1 MASDRYGEIVRA
13 ATTLFSKKG
22 YEATSVRD
30 IADAVHLK
38 PGSLYAHI
46 RSKEDLLAA
55 IIERVTEEFYDRAR
69 PALAADGRTPSERL
83 RAFLAAH
90 LTTIAENLPSAT
102 VFLHEWEGLDAERL
116 AANRKKRVEYERLLV
131 DLINEGV
138 RAGEFRAVE
147 PRLTAKA
154 VLSVVNWAYT
164 WYSPAGPLAVEEIA
178 DYFFDLLVSGLGAG
192 PRAQTAPQ
200 PRRSRA
206 NGAEGEALKRVR
218 RAVGRTRA

>member
-1 MASDRYGEIVRA
+1 MASDRYGEIVQA
-13 ATTLFSKKG
+13 ATTLFSKQG

-55 IIERVTEEFYDRAR
+55 IIERVTEEFYERAR

-83 RAFLAAH
+83 RAFLVAH

-102 VFLHEWEGLDAERL
+102 VFLHEWENLDTERL
-116 AANRKKRVEYERLLV
+116 AANRKKRVEYELLLV
-131 DLINEGV
+131 ELINEGV

-147 PRLTAKA
+147 PRLTSKA

-164 WYSPAGPLAVEEIA
+164 WYSPAGPLGVEEIA

-192 PRAQTAPQ
+192 PRAKSAPQ
-200 PRRSRA
+200 PRRVRA

>member
-1 MASDRYGEIVRA
+1 MASDRYGEIVQA

-83 RAFLAAH
+83 RAFLVAH

-116 AANRKKRVEYERLLV
+116 AANRKHRIEYERLLV

-164 WYSPAGPLAVEEIA
+164 WYSPAGPLGVEEIA
-178 DYFFDLLVSGLGAG
+178 DYFFDLLVSGVGAG
-192 PRAQTAPQ
+192 PRAKTAPQ
-200 PRRSRA
+200 PRRARA

>member
-1 MASDRYGEIVRA
+1 MASDRYGEIVQA

-30 IADAVHLK
+30 IADAVQLK

-46 RSKEDLLAA
+46 RSKEDLLGA
-55 IIERVTEEFYDRAR
+55 IIERVTQEFYDRAG
-69 PALAADGRTPSERL
+69 PALAADGRSASERL
-83 RAFLAAH
+83 RAFLVAH

-116 AANRKKRVEYERLLV
+116 AANRKERVEYERSLA
-131 DLINEGV
+131 DLIAEGV
-138 RAGEFRAVE
+138 KAGEFRPVD

-154 VLSVVNWAYT
+154 VLSLVNWAYT
-164 WYSPAGPLAVEEIA
+164 WYSPAGPLGVDEIA

-192 PRAQTAPQ
+192 PRSKTVPQ
-200 PRRSRA
+200 PRRTR
-206 NGAEGEALKRVR
+206 GVGTEGETLKRVR
-218 RAVGRTRA
+218 RAVSRTRA